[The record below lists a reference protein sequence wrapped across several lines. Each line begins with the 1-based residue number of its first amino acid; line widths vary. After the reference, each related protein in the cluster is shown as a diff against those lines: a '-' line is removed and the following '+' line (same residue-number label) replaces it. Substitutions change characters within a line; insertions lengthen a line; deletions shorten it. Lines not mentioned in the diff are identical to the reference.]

1 MVEIGLP
8 SPENYS
14 RRWVYAFKSDFH
26 FNTTTSQGIRSYL
39 IFYYY
44 IGLIDVEG
52 FSPLFSFRN
61 VSEVLYILL
70 LTRVPAV
77 WSKRA

>member
-1 MVEIGLP
+1 VAEIGLQ
-8 SPENYS
+8 SPEDYS
-14 RRWVYAFKSDFH
+14 GRWVCAFKSDFP
-26 FNTTTSQGIRSYL
+26 FNSTTSQGIRTYL

-44 IGLIDVEG
+44 IGLIDVGE
-52 FSPLFSFRN
+52 FSPVFFFRN
-61 VSEVLYILL
+61 VLELLYLL

>member
-1 MVEIGLP
+1 MVKIGLQ
-8 SPENYS
+8 SAENYA
-14 RRWVYAFKSDFH
+14 RRCVCALKSDFP

-44 IGLIDVEG
+44 IGLIDVEE
-52 FSPLFSFRN
+52 FPQLFSFRN
-61 VSEVLYILL
+61 LSELLYLLL